1 MVGAGKS
8 KREGREGEGT
18 DVEGEVVGEAESA
31 GEAEALVLGAGGA
44 VANEDGAADDGGAAA
59 AVAGEDL
66 GRLHAVDARRL
77 GQPDR
82 PHRPRVL
89 RGGWIRGGR
98 GGGIRGG
105 GGAVEA
111 TGQTVRC
118 ECGGWKV

>member
-1 MVGAGKS
+1 
-8 KREGREGEGT
+8 
-18 DVEGEVVGEAESA
+18 
-31 GEAEALVLGAGGA
+31 
-44 VANEDGAADDGGAAA
+44 
-59 AVAGEDL
+59 
-66 GRLHAVDARRL
+66 
-77 GQPDR
+77 
-82 PHRPRVL
+82 L